1 MLRNSLLLGL
11 LLATGCNG
19 QAIVDWDA
27 GVNDVCTVDKRG
39 RLTCRMLESG
49 PRSRVPDDMPE
60 GGRWSQVSVGHS
72 HACALDEEGYPTCWG
87 TIAGMEV
94 ADALPKERLAALE
107 TGPSTSCG
115 LRASDGS
122 MICLNPD
129 VDLVTVGEPKGSFK
143 RLDVLE
149 GRVCYERDSG
159 EVGCQG
165 VYPLFDLTFPNPPV
179 DVYNPVELNA
189 GGLNLCVTDE
199 AGRIRCWGREDYGIL
214 DPPAGTGYHSL
225 ALGQKHACVLN
236 DRDEAVCW
244 GYDGDKGVLD
254 APTGT
259 FEALISGL
267 YFTCGRRPGG
277 DVECWGCRTEGLS
290 EAEKLSRGYCVW

>member
-1 MLRNSLLLGL
+1 MLGL
-11 LLATGCNG
+11 GLLATGCG
-19 QAIVDWDA
+19 GRAIVDWDA
-27 GVNDVCTVDKRG
+27 GISYVCTVDKRG
-39 RLTCRMLESG
+39 RLACRAIDTHPH
-49 PRSRVPDDMPE
+49 PRILDDMPE
-60 GGRWSQVSVGHS
+60 GGRWSQVSVGNG

-87 TIAGMEV
+87 DIVGMEV
-94 ADALPKERLAALE
+94 ADALPRERLTTLK

-129 VDLVTVGEPKGSFK
+129 VDLVTVEEPKGRFK

-159 EVGCQG
+159 EIGCQG
-165 VYPLFDLTFPNPPV
+165 VYPLADRTFPNPPV
-179 DVYNPVELNA
+179 GVYNPVELNA
-189 GGLNLCVTDE
+189 GGVNLCITDE
-199 AGRIRCWGREDYGIL
+199 AGRIRCWGRERYGIL

-236 DRDEAVCW
+236 AQDEVVCW
-244 GYDGDKGVLD
+244 GFNGKVGVLD

-259 FEALISGL
+259 FKSLLSGP
-267 YFTCGRRPGG
+267 YFTCGQRPDG
-277 DVECWGCRTEGLS
+277 DVECWGCKEEYLS
-290 EAEKLSRGYCVW
+290 ETKRLSGDYCVWE